1 MKEYVV
7 KGKVIEITL
16 ENGKIVK
23 VMTSYIERM
32 MEKLD
37 LDMEDAVLTWLEDEE
52 YLINDE
58 QEELNGEAKKYK
70 VGIKATDG
78 AKERK
83 KREVVKKEN
92 PIKKAAIDHLAE
104 ALKGLEGATDIVIEN
119 ETKLITFKIGD
130 KEFKLDL
137 VEKRK
142 PKASK

>member
-1 MKEYVV
+1 MEKFVID
-7 KGKVIEITL
+7 GKVVVITL
-16 ENGKIVK
+16 DDGREVK
-23 VMTSYIERM
+23 ASTEYLNNMV
-32 MEKLD
+32 KNLD
-37 LDMEDAVLTWLEDEE
+37 IDMEEAVLTWLEDEE

-92 PIKKAAIDHLAE
+92 PTKKAAIDHLAE